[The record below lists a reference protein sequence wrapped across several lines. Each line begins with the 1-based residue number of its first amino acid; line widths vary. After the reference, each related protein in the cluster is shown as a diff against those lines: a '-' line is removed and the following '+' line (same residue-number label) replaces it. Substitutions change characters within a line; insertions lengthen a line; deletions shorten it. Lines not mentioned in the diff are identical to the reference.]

1 MHALVDTLP
10 PHDIDPIQCNGKTL
24 ALSKFPFFS
33 PPSPRALCP
42 QRPPV
47 ILNAIAEI
55 TVITNGN
62 GTIIDSASATG
73 CMHHPP
79 SSRVSRIRKGRHGQ
93 CSRYCSRHQVDDFQR
108 SGKRIQK
115 WAKTWVVWSC
125 TCQGKQP
132 LNAVWWS
139 RHTYRFLNQRTSSML
154 NQTDLY
160 GHSLFWGAVCL
171 LYS

>member
-1 MHALVDTLP
+1 MLYQLEDTPLHALVDTLP

-108 SGKRIQK
+108 SGKRIEK

-125 TCQGKQP
+125 TFQGKQP

-139 RHTYRFLNQRTSSML
+139 RHTYRFLNQRT
-154 NQTDLY
+154 
-160 GHSLFWGAVCL
+160 VPC
-171 LYS
+171 